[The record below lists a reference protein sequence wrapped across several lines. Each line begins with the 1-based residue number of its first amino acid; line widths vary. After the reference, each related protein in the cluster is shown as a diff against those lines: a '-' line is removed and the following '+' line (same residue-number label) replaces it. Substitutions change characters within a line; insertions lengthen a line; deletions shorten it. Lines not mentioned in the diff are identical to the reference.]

1 MLLTT
6 YIQDES
12 TKTLVLWT
20 IVYLVISFLI
30 VKWLIHNKK
39 KAKAKNEYY
48 HFSQDYRFHGAL
60 LFLLIGTVASIIELI
75 KRC

>member
-12 TKTLVLWT
+12 TKTLVLIT
-20 IVYLVISFLI
+20 IVCLVIGFFT
-30 VKWLIHNKK
+30 VKWLIHSKK
-39 KAKAKNEYY
+39 EAEEKNEYY
-48 HFSQDYRFHGAL
+48 SIFQDYRL
-60 LFLLIGTVASIIELI
+60 LGILMILLIGTVANIIELI

>member
-39 KAKAKNEYY
+39 KAKAK
-48 HFSQDYRFHGAL
+48 
-60 LFLLIGTVASIIELI
+60 
-75 KRC
+75 K